1 MTLKVLGKVAAKK
14 IATAT
19 AKGMAKKA
27 VKGAIKKGAK
37 RAVKSVL
44 KKKKVKGKDIAKK
57 MFGGGDG
64 GGGALVASPAGS
76 LVGSPGGALAPTT
89 PGAGGDIVKVSGSGA
104 NDLGLAPFMDS
115 LTAIQVSVDDIK
127 AVIND
132 NNKDAVKRL
141 EKQRIEN
148 AKLAKEDREAA
159 LEGKKGGLG
168 KKLMKPGKDAAE
180 GFLSRMAK
188 FFAMTLLGSLVNA
201 LLGGAR
207 DIILAFRV
215 GVELLKKGMPALL
228 KGVNFLKKGIGK
240 SFKLI
245 MSPFKALGN
254 LVLKGLSGL
263 GNAVFKWVSGVVGK
277 IKNVLKN
284 ALQAAM
290 KNVANAF
297 PKLANLASKGKEM
310 IGGVVS
316 KGKEVVGN
324 VLKKGKDIVGKGINR
339 AKGFV
344 KGIFSRG
351 KGLVKGGVGK
361 VGKFVSKLFGKNAA
375 KAVAGPAGKSIFK
388 ALAKGAKAIKIPI
401 IGPLLVAITSMLS
414 GNPLDQVLFK
424 TMGAAIGGGLGLFL
438 GPIGMFVGEII
449 GEFIGDVLYEGF
461 RGNGWDAAVQKLK
474 DKFKQILSGG
484 KKVLNWLGGGMGRFI
499 KNVIT
504 TDPITIPEG
513 GGRRTIA
520 TKVSKFLGMYD
531 WLKGEGFA
539 GGKDGQIDKFP
550 NLLNIL
556 FPWKSTKLLI
566 KSFFPPG
573 EEGAKIGKSESS
585 SDAEDVS
592 SSASYE
598 EGGEDDT
605 TVVDGSGDDAGGG
618 GGSSKEGESK
628 FLTMELDKLSQVNID
643 MEARSKATLYKI

>member
-1 MTLKVLGKVAAKK
+1 MADPITATIMTLKVLGKVAAKK

-19 AKGMAKKA
+19 AKGMAKKG
-27 VKGAIKKGAK
+27 VKGAVKRGAK

-89 PGAGGDIVKVSGSGA
+89 PGAGGDIVKVSGSAA

-132 NNKDAVKRL
+132 NNKDATKRL
-141 EKQRIEN
+141 EKQRLEN

-207 DIILAFRV
+207 DIIFAFRV

-228 KGVNFLKKGIGK
+228 RGVNFLKKGVGK

-245 MSPFKALGN
+245 ISPFKALGN
-254 LVLKGLSGL
+254 LVLKGLKGL
-263 GNAVFKWVSGVVGK
+263 GDAVFNWVGGIVGK
-277 IKNVLKN
+277 IKNGLKN

-290 KNVANAF
+290 KSFANAF
-297 PKLANLASKGKEM
+297 PKIANLASKGKEM
-310 IGGVVS
+310 IGGF
-316 KGKEVVGN
+316 
-324 VLKKGKDIVGKGINR
+324 LQKGKDIVGNVVNKGKN
-339 AKGFV
+339 
-344 KGIFSRG
+344 
-351 KGLVKGGVGK
+351 LVKNIGSKVTKTFSKVGGK
-361 VGKFVSKLFGKNAA
+361 VSKFVSKLFGKNAA
-375 KAVAGPAGKSIFK
+375 KAVAGPAGKTIFK
-388 ALAKGAKAIKIPI
+388 SLAKGAKAIRIPI

-461 RGNGWDAAVQKLK
+461 RGKGWEAAVQKLK

-484 KKVLNWLGGGMGRFI
+484 KKVVTWIAGGLGRYI
-499 KNVIT
+499 KNIIT
-504 TDPITIPEG
+504 TDPITIPDG
-513 GGRRTIA
+513 KGLRMVA
-520 TKVSKFLGMYD
+520 TKTAKFLGLYD
-531 WLKGEGFA
+531 WLKKEGFA
-539 GGKDGQIDKFP
+539 GGKKGQIDKFP
-550 NLLNIL
+550 NLLNVL
-556 FPWKSTKLLI
+556 FPWKSTKILI

-573 EEGAKIGKSESS
+573 EEGAKIAKSESS

-598 EGGEDDT
+598 DGGDDDT
-605 TVVDGSGDDAGGG
+605 MVVDGSGDETATD
-618 GGSSKEGESK
+618 GGSSREGESK
-628 FLTMELDKLSQVNID
+628 FIVGELDKLSQVNID
-643 MEARSKATLYKI
+643 MESRVKATLYKI

>member
-1 MTLKVLGKVAAKK
+1 MADPITATIMTLKVLGKVAAKK

-76 LVGSPGGALAPTT
+76 LVGSPGGALSPTT

-254 LVLKGLSGL
+254 LVLKGLKGL
-263 GNAVFKWVSGVVGK
+263 GDAVFNWVGGIVGK
-277 IKNVLKN
+277 IKNGLKN

-290 KNVANAF
+290 KSFANAF
-297 PKLANLASKGKEM
+297 PKIANLASKGKEI
-310 IGGVVS
+310 IGGV
-316 KGKEVVGN
+316 
-324 VLKKGKDIVGKGINR
+324 LQKGKDIVGNVVNKGKNLIKNIGS
-339 AKGFV
+339 KV
-344 KGIFSRG
+344 TKTFSKVG
-351 KGLVKGGVGK
+351 GK
-361 VGKFVSKLFGKNAA
+361 VSKFVAKLFGKNAA
-375 KAVAGPAGKSIFK
+375 KVVGGSAGKTIFK
-388 ALAKGAKAIKIPI
+388 TLAKGAKAIRIPI

-461 RGNGWDAAVQKLK
+461 RGKGWEAAVQKLK

-504 TDPITIPEG
+504 TDPITIPET
-513 GGRRTIA
+513 GRGHRAVA
-520 TKVSKFLGMYD
+520 TRVTKFLGMYD
-531 WLKGEGFA
+531 WLKKEGFA
-539 GGKDGQIDKFP
+539 GGKKGQIDKFP

-598 EGGEDDT
+598 DGGDDDT
-605 TVVDGSGDDAGGG
+605 MVVDGSGDDAGGG
-618 GGSSKEGESK
+618 GGSSREGESK
-628 FLTMELDKLSQVNID
+628 FIVGELDKLSQVNID
-643 MEARSKATLYKI
+643 MESRVKATLYKI

>member
-1 MTLKVLGKVAAKK
+1 MADPITATIMTLKVLGKVAAKK

-27 VKGAIKKGAK
+27 VKGAVKRGAK

-57 MFGGGDG
+57 MFGGGDD
-64 GGGALVASPAGS
+64 GGGALVASPSGS

-89 PGAGGDIVKVSGSGA
+89 PGAGGDIVKVSGSAA

-132 NNKDAVKRL
+132 NNKDATKRL
-141 EKQRIEN
+141 EKQRLEN

-207 DIILAFRV
+207 DIIFAFRV

-228 KGVNFLKKGIGK
+228 RGVNFLKKGVGK

-245 MSPFKALGN
+245 ISPFKALGN
-254 LVLKGLSGL
+254 LVLKGLKGL
-263 GNAVFKWVSGVVGK
+263 GDAVFNWVGGIVGK
-277 IKNVLKN
+277 IKNGLKN

-290 KNVANAF
+290 KSFANAF
-297 PKLANLASKGKEM
+297 PKIANLASKGKEM
-310 IGGVVS
+310 IGGF
-316 KGKEVVGN
+316 
-324 VLKKGKDIVGKGINR
+324 LQKGKDIVGNVVNKGKN
-339 AKGFV
+339 
-344 KGIFSRG
+344 
-351 KGLVKGGVGK
+351 LVKNIGSKVTKTFSKVGGK
-361 VGKFVSKLFGKNAA
+361 VSKFVSKLFGKNAA
-375 KAVAGPAGKSIFK
+375 KAVAGPAGKTIFK
-388 ALAKGAKAIKIPI
+388 SLAKGAKAIRIPI

-461 RGNGWDAAVQKLK
+461 RGKGWEAAGQKLK

-484 KKVLNWLGGGMGRFI
+484 KKVVTWIAGGLGRYI
-499 KNVIT
+499 KNIIT
-504 TDPITIPEG
+504 TDPITIPDG
-513 GGRRTIA
+513 KGLRMVA
-520 TKVSKFLGMYD
+520 TKTAKFLGLYD
-531 WLKGEGFA
+531 WLKKEGFA
-539 GGKDGQIDKFP
+539 GGKKGQIDKFP
-550 NLLNIL
+550 NLLNVL
-556 FPWKSTKLLI
+556 FPWKSTKILI

-573 EEGAKIGKSESS
+573 EEGAKIAKSESS

-598 EGGEDDT
+598 DGGDDDT
-605 TVVDGSGDDAGGG
+605 MVVDGSGDDAGGG
-618 GGSSKEGESK
+618 GGSSGEGGSK
-628 FLTMELDKLSQVNID
+628 FISLGVDKLSQVNID
-643 MEARSKATLYKI
+643 MESRVKATLYKI

>member
-1 MTLKVLGKVAAKK
+1 MADPITATIMTLKVLGKVAAKK

-27 VKGAIKKGAK
+27 VKGAVKRGAK

-76 LVGSPGGALAPTT
+76 LVASPGGALAPTT
-89 PGAGGDIVKVSGSGA
+89 PGAGGDIVKVSGSSA

-132 NNKDAVKRL
+132 NNKDSLKRL

-148 AKLAKEDREAA
+148 AKLAKEDREAK

-168 KKLMKPGKDAAE
+168 KRLMKPGKDAAE

-207 DIILAFRV
+207 DIIFAFRV

-245 MSPFKALGN
+245 MRPFKALGN
-254 LVLKGLSGL
+254 LVLKGLKGL
-263 GNAVFKWVSGVVGK
+263 GNAVFKWVFGIVSK
-277 IKNVLKN
+277 IKNALGN
-284 ALQAAM
+284 ALKAGI
-290 KNVANAF
+290 KGVANAF
-297 PKLANLASKGKEM
+297 PKIANLASKGKEM

-316 KGKEVVGN
+316 KGKD
-324 VLKKGKDIVGKGINR
+324 LIGKGINK

-344 KGIFSRG
+344 KGIFSKG
-351 KGLVKGGVGK
+351 KGLVKKGVGK

-375 KAVAGPAGKSIFK
+375 KAVAGPAGKTIFK
-388 ALAKGAKAIKIPI
+388 SLAKGAKAIKIPI

-504 TDPITIPEG
+504 TDPITIPDG
-513 GGRRTIA
+513 TGLRMVA
-520 TKVSKFLGMYD
+520 TKTAKFLGLYD
-531 WLKGEGFA
+531 WLKKEGFA
-539 GGKDGQIDKFP
+539 GGKKGQIDKFP
-550 NLLNIL
+550 NLLNVL
-556 FPWKSTKLLI
+556 FPWKSTKILI

-605 TVVDGSGDDAGGG
+605 MVVDGSGDDAGGG

-628 FLTMELDKLSQVNID
+628 FLTMELDKLTQVNID

>member
-27 VKGAIKKGAK
+27 VKGAVKRGAK

-76 LVGSPGGALAPTT
+76 LVASPGGALAPTT
-89 PGAGGDIVKVSGSGA
+89 PGAGGDIVKVSGSSA

-132 NNKDAVKRL
+132 NNKDSLKRL

-148 AKLAKEDREAA
+148 AKLAKEDREAK

-168 KKLMKPGKDAAE
+168 KRLMKPGKDAAE

-207 DIILAFRV
+207 DIIFAFRV

-245 MSPFKALGN
+245 MRPFKALGN
-254 LVLKGLSGL
+254 LVLKGLKGL
-263 GNAVFKWVSGVVGK
+263 GNAVFKWVFGIVSK
-277 IKNVLKN
+277 IKNALGN
-284 ALQAAM
+284 ALKAGI
-290 KNVANAF
+290 KGVANAF
-297 PKLANLASKGKEM
+297 PKIANLASKGKEM

-316 KGKEVVGN
+316 KGKD
-324 VLKKGKDIVGKGINR
+324 LIGKGINK

-344 KGIFSRG
+344 KGIFSKG
-351 KGLVKGGVGK
+351 KGLVKKGVGK

-375 KAVAGPAGKSIFK
+375 KAVAGPAGKTIFK
-388 ALAKGAKAIKIPI
+388 SLAKGAKAIKIPI

-484 KKVLNWLGGGMGRFI
+484 KKVLNLLGGGMGRFI

-504 TDPITIPEG
+504 TDPITIPDG
-513 GGRRTIA
+513 TGLRMVA
-520 TKVSKFLGMYD
+520 TKTAKFLGLYD
-531 WLKGEGFA
+531 WLKKEGFA
-539 GGKDGQIDKFP
+539 GGKKGQIDKFP
-550 NLLNIL
+550 NLLNVL
-556 FPWKSTKLLI
+556 FPWKSTKILI

-573 EEGAKIGKSESS
+573 EEGAKIGTSESS

-605 TVVDGSGDDAGGG
+605 MVVDGSGDDAGGG

-628 FLTMELDKLSQVNID
+628 FLTMELDKLTQVNID

>member
-1 MTLKVLGKVAAKK
+1 MAVVSGTIMTLKMLGKMAVKQIAKS
-14 IATAT
+14 T
-19 AKGMAKKA
+19 AKGLTKKA
-27 VKGAIKKGAK
+27 VKGALKKGAK
-37 RAVKSVL
+37 RAVKSVV

-57 MFGGGDG
+57 MFGGGDD
-64 GGGALVASPAGS
+64 GGGALVASPVGS
-76 LVGSPGGALAPTT
+76 LSASPGGALAPTT

-141 EKQRIEN
+141 EKQRLEN

-159 LEGKKGGLG
+159 LEGKGGGLG
-168 KKLMKPGKDAAE
+168 KRLMKPGKDAAE

-201 LLGGAR
+201 LIGGAR
-207 DIILAFRV
+207 DIIFAFRV

-228 KGVNFLKKGIGK
+228 KGVNFLKKGVGK

-254 LVLKGLSGL
+254 LVLKGLKGL
-263 GNAVFKWVSGVVGK
+263 GDVVFKWVSGIVGK
-277 IKNVLKN
+277 IKNGLKN

-290 KNVANAF
+290 KSFANAF
-297 PKLANLASKGKEM
+297 PKIANLASKGKEM

-316 KGKEVVGN
+316 KGKD
-324 VLKKGKDIVGKGINR
+324 LLGKGLNK
-339 AKGFV
+339 AKGFI
-344 KGIFSRG
+344 KGIGSR
-351 KGLVKGGVGK
+351 
-361 VGKFVSKLFGKNAA
+361 LFGKGGGSKILKHGLKRGGNRIIIKWFGKGGA
-375 KAVAGPAGKSIFK
+375 KALLKIGKV
-388 ALAKGAKAIKIPI
+388 LMKGAKAIKIPI
-401 IGPLLVAITSMLS
+401 IGPLLVAITSMFA

-449 GEFIGDVLYEGF
+449 GEFVGDVLYEGF
-461 RGNGWDAAVQKLK
+461 RGKGWKAAVQKLK

-484 KKVLNWLGGGMGRFI
+484 KKAVGWIAGGLGRFI

-504 TDPITIPEG
+504 TDPISIKSG
-513 GGRRTIA
+513 LGLRSAA
-520 TKVSKFLGMYD
+520 TKMAKMLGMYD

-556 FPWKSTKLLI
+556 FPWKSGKLLI

-605 TVVDGSGDDAGGG
+605 VVVDGSGDDAGGG
-618 GGSSKEGESK
+618 GGSSREGGAK
-628 FLTMELDKLSQVNID
+628 FISLGVDKLSQVNID
-643 MEARSKATLYKI
+643 MESRVKATLYKI

>member
-1 MTLKVLGKVAAKK
+1 MADPISATIMTLKVLGKMAAKK
-14 IATAT
+14 LTASA

-27 VKGAIKKGAK
+27 IKRKIK
-37 RAVKSVL
+37 DKIKDKVKSKF
-44 KKKKVKGKDIAKK
+44 KKKKVKGKDVAKK
-57 MFGGGDG
+57 IFGGGEE
-64 GGGALVASPAGS
+64 GGALVASPAGS
-76 LVGSPGGALAPTT
+76 IVSSPGGSLAPGIADTG
-89 PGAGGDIVKVSGSGA
+89 GAIVKVSGGGA
-104 NDLGLAPFMDS
+104 KDLGLTPFMDS

-127 AVIND
+127 AVVND

-148 AKLAKEDREAA
+148 AKLAKEERESA
-159 LEGKKGGLG
+159 LEGKAGGIG

-180 GFLSRMAK
+180 GFMSMMIK
-188 FFAMTLLGSLVNA
+188 FFTATLLGSLVNA

-254 LVLKGLSGL
+254 LVLKGLKGL
-263 GNAVFKWVSGVVGK
+263 GDAVFNWVGGIVGK
-277 IKNVLKN
+277 IKNGLKN

-290 KNVANAF
+290 KSFANAF
-297 PKLANLASKGKEM
+297 PKIANLASKGKEM
-310 IGGVVS
+310 IGGF
-316 KGKEVVGN
+316 
-324 VLKKGKDIVGKGINR
+324 LQKGKDIVGNVVNKGKN
-339 AKGFV
+339 
-344 KGIFSRG
+344 
-351 KGLVKGGVGK
+351 LVKNIGSKVTKTFSKVGGK
-361 VGKFVSKLFGKNAA
+361 VSKFVSKLFGKNAA
-375 KAVAGPAGKSIFK
+375 KAVAGPAGKTIFK
-388 ALAKGAKAIKIPI
+388 SLAKGAKAIRIPI

-461 RGNGWDAAVQKLK
+461 RGKGWEAAVQKLK

-484 KKVLNWLGGGMGRFI
+484 KKVVTWIAGGLGRYI
-499 KNVIT
+499 KNIIT
-504 TDPITIPEG
+504 TDPITIPDG
-513 GGRRTIA
+513 KGLRMVA
-520 TKVSKFLGMYD
+520 TKTAKFLGLYD
-531 WLKGEGFA
+531 WLKKEGFA
-539 GGKDGQIDKFP
+539 GGKKGQIDKFP
-550 NLLNIL
+550 NLLNVL
-556 FPWKSTKLLI
+556 FPWKSTKILI

-573 EEGAKIGKSESS
+573 EEGAKIAKSESS

-598 EGGEDDT
+598 DGGDDDT
-605 TVVDGSGDDAGGG
+605 MVVDGSGDDAGGG
-618 GGSSKEGESK
+618 GGSSGEGGSK
-628 FLTMELDKLSQVNID
+628 FISLGVDKLSQVNID
-643 MEARSKATLYKI
+643 MESRVKATLYKI

>member
-1 MTLKVLGKVAAKK
+1 MAVVSGTIMTLKLLGKMAVKK
-14 IATAT
+14 ITMAT

-27 VKGAIKKGAK
+27 VKGAVKSGAK

-76 LVGSPGGALAPTT
+76 LVASPGGALAPTT

-132 NNKDAVKRL
+132 NNKDSLKRL

-148 AKLAKEDREAA
+148 AKLAKEDREAK

-168 KKLMKPGKDAAE
+168 KRLMKPGKDAAE

-207 DIILAFRV
+207 DIIFAFRV

-245 MSPFKALGN
+245 MRPFKALGN
-254 LVLKGLSGL
+254 LVLKGLKGL
-263 GNAVFKWVSGVVGK
+263 GNAVFKWVFGIVSK
-277 IKNVLKN
+277 IKNALGN
-284 ALQAAM
+284 ALKAGI
-290 KNVANAF
+290 KGVANAF
-297 PKLANLASKGKEM
+297 PKIANLASKGKEM

-316 KGKEVVGN
+316 KGKD
-324 VLKKGKDIVGKGINR
+324 LIGKGINK

-344 KGIFSRG
+344 KGIFSKG
-351 KGLVKGGVGK
+351 KGLVKKGVGK
-361 VGKFVSKLFGKNAA
+361 VSKFVSKLFGKNAA
-375 KAVAGPAGKSIFK
+375 KAVAGPAGKTIFK
-388 ALAKGAKAIKIPI
+388 SLAKGAKAIKIPI

-513 GGRRTIA
+513 GGRRSIA

-605 TVVDGSGDDAGGG
+605 MVVDGSGDDAGGG
-618 GGSSKEGESK
+618 GGSSGEGESK
-628 FLTMELDKLSQVNID
+628 FIVGKLDKLSQVNID
-643 MEARSKATLYKI
+643 MESRVKATLYKI

>member
-1 MTLKVLGKVAAKK
+1 MADPITATIMTLKVLGKVAAKK

-27 VKGAIKKGAK
+27 VKGAVKRGAK

-89 PGAGGDIVKVSGSGA
+89 PGAGGDIVKVSGSAA

-132 NNKDAVKRL
+132 NNKDATKRL
-141 EKQRIEN
+141 EKLRLEN

-207 DIILAFRV
+207 DIIFAFRV

-228 KGVNFLKKGIGK
+228 RGVNFLKKGVGK

-245 MSPFKALGN
+245 ISPFKALGN
-254 LVLKGLSGL
+254 LVLKGLKGL
-263 GNAVFKWVSGVVGK
+263 GDAVFNWVGGIVGK
-277 IKNVLKN
+277 IKNGLKN

-290 KNVANAF
+290 KSFANAF
-297 PKLANLASKGKEM
+297 PKIANLASKGKEM
-310 IGGVVS
+310 IGGF
-316 KGKEVVGN
+316 
-324 VLKKGKDIVGKGINR
+324 LQKGKDIVGNVVNKGKN
-339 AKGFV
+339 
-344 KGIFSRG
+344 
-351 KGLVKGGVGK
+351 LVKNIGSKVTKTFSKVGGK
-361 VGKFVSKLFGKNAA
+361 VSKFVSKLFGKNAA
-375 KAVAGPAGKSIFK
+375 KAVAGPAGKTIFK
-388 ALAKGAKAIKIPI
+388 SLANGAKAIRIPI

-461 RGNGWDAAVQKLK
+461 RGKGWEAAVQKLK

-520 TKVSKFLGMYD
+520 TKLSKFLGMYD

-573 EEGAKIGKSESS
+573 EEGAKIGKSEPS

-598 EGGEDDT
+598 VGGEEDT
-605 TVVDGSGDDAGGG
+605 MVVNGSGDETVGGG
-618 GGSSKEGESK
+618 DVSKAGKSK
-628 FLTMELDKLSQVNID
+628 FISLGLDKLSQVNID

>member
-1 MTLKVLGKVAAKK
+1 MAVVSGTIMTLKMLGKMAVKQIAKS
-14 IATAT
+14 T
-19 AKGMAKKA
+19 AKGLTKKA
-27 VKGAIKKGAK
+27 VKGALKKGAK
-37 RAVKSVL
+37 RAVKSVV

-64 GGGALVASPAGS
+64 GGGALVASPVGS
-76 LVGSPGGALAPTT
+76 LAASPGGALAPTT
-89 PGAGGDIVKVSGSGA
+89 PGAGGATVKVSGSGA

-141 EKQRIEN
+141 EKQRLEN

-159 LEGKKGGLG
+159 LEGKGGGLG
-168 KKLMKPGKDAAE
+168 KRLMKPGKDAAE

-201 LLGGAR
+201 LIGGAR
-207 DIILAFRV
+207 DIIFAFRV

-228 KGVNFLKKGIGK
+228 KGVNFLKKGVGK

-254 LVLKGLSGL
+254 LVLKGLKGL
-263 GNAVFKWVSGVVGK
+263 GDVVFKWVSGIVGK
-277 IKNVLKN
+277 IKNGLKN

-290 KNVANAF
+290 KSFANAF
-297 PKLANLASKGKEM
+297 PKIANLASKGKEM
-310 IGGVVS
+310 IGGF
-316 KGKEVVGN
+316 
-324 VLKKGKDIVGKGINR
+324 LQKGKDIVGN
-339 AKGFV
+339 V
-344 KGIFSRG
+344 VNRG
-351 KGLVKGGVGK
+351 KNLVKNIGSKVTKTFSKVGGK
-361 VGKFVSKLFGKNAA
+361 VSKFVAKLFGKNAA
-375 KAVAGPAGKSIFK
+375 KVVGGSAGKTIFK
-388 ALAKGAKAIKIPI
+388 TLAKGAKAIKIPI

-461 RGNGWDAAVQKLK
+461 RGNGWEAAVQKLK

-484 KKVLNWLGGGMGRFI
+484 KKVISWLGGGIGRFI

-504 TDPITIPEG
+504 TDPITIPET
-513 GGRRTIA
+513 GRGHRAVA
-520 TKVSKFLGMYD
+520 TRVTKFLGMYD
-531 WLKGEGFA
+531 WLKKEGFA
-539 GGKDGQIDKFP
+539 GGKKGQIDKFP

-573 EEGAKIGKSESS
+573 EEGANIGKSESN

-598 EGGEDDT
+598 DGGDDDT
-605 TVVDGSGDDAGGG
+605 VVVDGSGDDAGGG
-618 GGSSKEGESK
+618 GGSSREGDAK
-628 FLTMELDKLSQVNID
+628 FISLGVDKLSQVNID
-643 MEARSKATLYKI
+643 MESRVKATLYKI

>member
-1 MTLKVLGKVAAKK
+1 
-14 IATAT
+14 
-19 AKGMAKKA
+19 
-27 VKGAIKKGAK
+27 
-37 RAVKSVL
+37 
-44 KKKKVKGKDIAKK
+44 
-57 MFGGGDG
+57 
-64 GGGALVASPAGS
+64 
-76 LVGSPGGALAPTT
+76 
-89 PGAGGDIVKVSGSGA
+89 
-104 NDLGLAPFMDS
+104 MDS

-132 NNKDAVKRL
+132 NNKDATKRL
-141 EKQRIEN
+141 EKQRLEN

-207 DIILAFRV
+207 DIIFAFRV

-228 KGVNFLKKGIGK
+228 RGVNFLKKGVGK

-245 MSPFKALGN
+245 ISPFKALGN
-254 LVLKGLSGL
+254 LVFKGLKGLGD
-263 GNAVFKWVSGVVGK
+263 AVFNWVGGIVGK
-277 IKNVLKN
+277 IKNGLKN

-290 KNVANAF
+290 KSFANAF
-297 PKLANLASKGKEM
+297 PKIANLASKGKEM
-310 IGGVVS
+310 IGGF
-316 KGKEVVGN
+316 
-324 VLKKGKDIVGKGINR
+324 LQKGKDIVGNVVNKGKN
-339 AKGFV
+339 
-344 KGIFSRG
+344 
-351 KGLVKGGVGK
+351 LVKNIGSKVTKTFSKVGGK
-361 VGKFVSKLFGKNAA
+361 VSKFVSKLFGKNAA
-375 KAVAGPAGKSIFK
+375 KAVAGPAGKTIFK
-388 ALAKGAKAIKIPI
+388 SLAKGAKAIRIPI

-461 RGNGWDAAVQKLK
+461 RGKGWEAAVQKLK

-484 KKVLNWLGGGMGRFI
+484 KKVVTWIAGGLGRYI
-499 KNVIT
+499 KNIIT
-504 TDPITIPEG
+504 TDPITIPDG
-513 GGRRTIA
+513 KGLRMVA
-520 TKVSKFLGMYD
+520 TKTAKFLGLYD
-531 WLKGEGFA
+531 WLKKEGFA
-539 GGKDGQIDKFP
+539 GGKKGQIDKFP
-550 NLLNIL
+550 NLLNVL
-556 FPWKSTKLLI
+556 FPWKSTKILI

-573 EEGAKIGKSESS
+573 EEGAKIAKSESS

-598 EGGEDDT
+598 DGGDDDT
-605 TVVDGSGDDAGGG
+605 MVVDGSGDDAGGG
-618 GGSSKEGESK
+618 GGSSGEGGSK
-628 FLTMELDKLSQVNID
+628 FISLGVDKLSQVNID
-643 MEARSKATLYKI
+643 MESRVKATLYKI

>member
-1 MTLKVLGKVAAKK
+1 MADPISATIMTLKVLGKMAAKK
-14 IATAT
+14 LTASA

-27 VKGAIKKGAK
+27 IKRKIK
-37 RAVKSVL
+37 DKIKDKVKSKF
-44 KKKKVKGKDIAKK
+44 KKKKVKGKDVAKK
-57 MFGGGDG
+57 IFGGGEE

-76 LVGSPGGALAPTT
+76 IVSSPGGSLAPGIADTG
-89 PGAGGDIVKVSGSGA
+89 GAIVKVSGGGA
-104 NDLGLAPFMDS
+104 KDLGLTPFMDS

-127 AVIND
+127 AVVND

-148 AKLAKEDREAA
+148 AKLAKEERESA
-159 LEGKKGGLG
+159 LEGKAGGIG

-180 GFLSRMAK
+180 GFMSRMIK
-188 FFAMTLLGSLVNA
+188 FFTATLLGSLVNA
-201 LLGGAR
+201 LIGGAR
-207 DIILAFRV
+207 DVIFAFRV
-215 GVELLKKGMPALL
+215 GIELLKKGMPGLL
-228 KGVNFLKKGIGK
+228 KGVSALKKGVVQ
-240 SFKLI
+240 SFKVVLR
-245 MSPFKALGN
+245 PFKALGN
-254 LVLKGLSGL
+254 LVLKGLTGL
-263 GNAVFKWVSGVVGK
+263 GNAVFKWVFGVVGK
-277 IKNVLKN
+277 IKNALGN
-284 ALQAAM
+284 ALKAGM
-290 KNVANAF
+290 KGFANAF
-297 PKLANLASKGKEM
+297 PKIANLASKGKEM
-310 IGGVVS
+310 VGG
-316 KGKEVVGN
+316 
-324 VLKKGKDIVGKGINR
+324 VLKKGKDLVGKGLSK

-361 VGKFVSKLFGKNAA
+361 VSKFITKLFGKNVA
-375 KAVAGPAGKSIFK
+375 KVVGGSAGKTIFK
-388 ALAKGAKAIKIPI
+388 TLAKGAKAIRIPI

-461 RGNGWDAAVQKLK
+461 RGEGWGAAVKKLK
-474 DKFKQILSGG
+474 EKFKQILNTG
-484 KKVLNWLGGGMGRFI
+484 KKAVGWIAGGLGRFI

-504 TDPITIPEG
+504 TDPISIKSG
-513 GGRRTIA
+513 LGLRSAA
-520 TKVSKFLGMYD
+520 TKMAKMLGMYD

-573 EEGAKIGKSESS
+573 EEGAKIGKSEPS

-598 EGGEDDT
+598 EGGEEDT
-605 TVVDGSGDDAGGG
+605 MVVNGSGDETVGGG
-618 GGSSKEGESK
+618 DVSKAGKSK
-628 FLTMELDKLSQVNID
+628 FISLGLDKLSQVNID